1 MWLFLCC
8 CRAARHAASVRAK
21 VSQAQ
26 SAAKLRARQESDL
39 QLQVT
44 EVARRRRDFEKL
56 YDLVRQLL
64 ALTVKDK
71 AS

>member
-1 MWLFLCC
+1 
-8 CRAARHAASVRAK
+8 

-39 QLQVT
+39 QLQVA

-56 YDLVRQLL
+56 YDLVSAYLCVQVSDRRFTGCHQFQWLYVMPQT
-64 ALTVKDK
+64 AL
-71 AS
+71 